1 MAQSTG
7 ARPAVGKIILLGLV
21 LTAAAGPAWS
31 ASPFDGT
38 YVGTQRETLNNN
50 SGQCANINRDNARLA
65 VKDGVISYRWA
76 VPIETTVGSDG
87 SFSVDQ
93 QGQQVGRG
101 GTNQLS
107 FKGKITGGQ
116 LEAEVGSARCAAH
129 LSLKK
134 T

>member
-1 MAQSTG
+1 MG
-7 ARPAVGKIILLGLV
+7 V
-21 LTAAAGPAWS
+21 LALAGPAWS

-38 YVGTQRETLNNN
+38 YVGTQRETLSNN
-50 SGQCANINRDNARLA
+50 SSQCANNN
-65 VKDGVISYRWA
+65 KDTKLTVRNGTIGYRWG

-87 SFSVDQ
+87 SFNVDQ
-93 QGQQVGRG
+93 QGMQYGRG

-116 LEAEVGSARCAAH
+116 LEADVGSSHCAAH